1 MSGLIEFKC
10 PECGA
15 PISFDSEAQ
24 SLKCPYC
31 DSEFPLRGF
40 VVPDNKEDQ
49 VHMSA
54 YADKVF
60 NKWQDSYG
68 NNRR

>member
-1 MSGLIEFKC
+1 MPPGE
-10 PECGA
+10 PE
-15 PISFDSEAQ
+15 
-24 SLKCPYC
+24 L
-31 DSEFPLRGF
+31 PLCI
-40 VVPDNKEDQ
+40 VPDSKEDQ